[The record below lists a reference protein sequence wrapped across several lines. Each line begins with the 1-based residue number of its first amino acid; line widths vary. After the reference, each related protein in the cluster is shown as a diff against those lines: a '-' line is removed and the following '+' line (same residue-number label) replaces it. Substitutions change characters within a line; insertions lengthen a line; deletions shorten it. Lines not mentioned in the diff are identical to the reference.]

1 MDLKTVI
8 FDLDGTILNT
18 IFDLKEAVNF
28 ALVKLGYKERTLKE
42 IREFIGNGLT
52 KLMIRSLGKNEE
64 KEPDEEVL
72 KGVNLFTEYY
82 KEHLDV
88 YTKPFNGIKEL
99 LITLKE
105 NGFKIGVLSNKDD
118 YAVKLLCDK
127 YYHGLID
134 SAHGRKEDGIIK
146 PDPILVKNIL
156 QELDSNSAYFVG
168 DSDTDALTAI
178 SANLKGILVSWGYE
192 DLNVLEKYDVYYNSG
207 KKEILFLHLKRA
219 IDLVIA
225 RGLNPFPKIGIGD
238 WNDGFSNLG
247 SKGKGESVWL
257 GFFLYD
263 NLNKFIKIYEKIKDI
278 CTANLIAI
286 IKKTE

>member
-72 KGVNLFTEYY
+72 KGVNLFTDYY

-127 YYHGLID
+127 FYPGLID
-134 SAHGRKEDGIIK
+134 VTRGRTSDGKVK
-146 PDPILVKNIL
+146 PDSSMVDYMLEKLESNIAIL
-156 QELDSNSAYFVG
+156 VG
-168 DSDTDALTAI
+168 DSTTDAFTVVYNGLFG
-178 SANLKGILVSWGYE
+178 LLVNWGYE
-192 DLNVLEKYDVYYNSG
+192 DYEELDKFNI
-207 KKEILFLHLKRA
+207 EIVKTVEELR
-219 IDLVIA
+219 
-225 RGLNPFPKIGIGD
+225 
-238 WNDGFSNLG
+238 
-247 SKGKGESVWL
+247 
-257 GFFLYD
+257 
-263 NLNKFIKIYEKIKDI
+263 EKILVKQ
-278 CTANLIAI
+278 NF
-286 IKKTE
+286 

>member
-28 ALVKLGYKERTLKE
+28 ALRRLGYKERTLKE

-52 KLMIRSLGKNEE
+52 KLMIRSLGKNQDDT
-64 KEPDEEVL
+64 PDEEVL

-99 LITLKE
+99 LIALKD

-146 PDPILVKNIL
+146 PDPILVKKIL
-156 QELDSNSAYFVG
+156 EELDSNSAYFVG

-192 DLNVLEKYDVYYNSG
+192 DLNVLEKFHLPIVSSVDEL
-207 KKEILFLHLKRA
+207 KKIL
-219 IDLVIA
+219 
-225 RGLNPFPKIGIGD
+225 
-238 WNDGFSNLG
+238 
-247 SKGKGESVWL
+247 
-257 GFFLYD
+257 
-263 NLNKFIKIYEKIKDI
+263 IK
-278 CTANLIAI
+278 
-286 IKKTE
+286 

>member
-99 LITLKE
+99 LIILKE

-156 QELDSNSAYFVG
+156 EELDSNSAYFVG

-178 SANLKGILVSWGYE
+178 NSNLCGVLVSWGYE
-192 DLNVLEKYDVYYNSG
+192 NIDILEKFNLPIVKNVIEL
-207 KKEILFLHLKRA
+207 KEILLK
-219 IDLVIA
+219 
-225 RGLNPFPKIGIGD
+225 
-238 WNDGFSNLG
+238 
-247 SKGKGESVWL
+247 
-257 GFFLYD
+257 
-263 NLNKFIKIYEKIKDI
+263 
-278 CTANLIAI
+278 
-286 IKKTE
+286 